1 MIDPFT
7 ALSLAAGAVSN
18 AKKLIAAGRDA
29 SSALSKFAGCVAD
42 VNYASEKA
50 KNPGLI
56 ATLTGS
62 AEQQAMDAFT
72 AHKKMQALRK
82 EIETLILF
90 QHGMQGVEEYK
101 ETLRK
106 VRAQR
111 RKTLYKQAELKAA
124 IINWTLGILFTMVA
138 VSIFVG
144 VVWLI
149 GKKNGNW

>member
-7 ALSLAAGAVSN
+7 ALSLAAGAVGN

-29 SSALSKFAGCVAD
+29 SSALGKFAGCVAD

-50 KNPGLI
+50 KNPGLL

-62 AEQQAMDAFT
+62 AEQQAIDAFSAQKRLQT
-72 AHKKMQALRK
+72 MKK
-82 EIETLILF
+82 EIETIIMF
-90 QHGMQGVEEYK
+90 QYGPKGLEEYK

-124 IINWTLGILFTMVA
+124 MIDWTLGILFTLVA
-138 VSIFVG
+138 LSIFGFVI
-144 VVWLI
+144 WLI